1 MFLPAKTNAKDKSLI
16 ILSIDK
22 FLFCGA
28 VLISCLQKNSTI
40 FMTEN
45 EISNRI
51 IGLAIEVHTAL
62 GPGLLESAY
71 KECLYYKIGKSGL
84 YVEKEKPM
92 PLIFEEVKLECGYRI
107 DLLIETKLVI
117 EIKSVEALNDVHL
130 AQILTYMKLGNYRLG
145 LLLNFNVVKLKDGIK
160 RVVNGL

>member
-1 MFLPAKTNAKDKSLI
+1 
-16 ILSIDK
+16 
-22 FLFCGA
+22 
-28 VLISCLQKNSTI
+28 
-40 FMTEN
+40 MTEN
-45 EISNRI
+45 EISNKV

-84 YVEKEKPM
+84 MVSKEKPM

-107 DLLIETKLVI
+107 DLLVENKLVI

-130 AQILTYMKLGNYRLG
+130 AQILTYMKLGNYKLG
-145 LLLNFNVVKLKDGIK
+145 LLMNFNVARLKDGIK
-160 RVVNGL
+160 RVVNNL